1 MAYNS
6 LPPLESSP
14 VNEPQLTD
22 ALADKT
28 SGALSL
34 GGLPRR
40 YVIVGAA
47 LIVMVL
53 LVTAFLHRHAKIA
66 TLTELESAPLITAL
80 PPGRTPFTMT
90 ATFTGAIV
98 ARYDMPIGVDS
109 ESGRISAILVEVG
122 DVVRRGQVLAR
133 LDPAVVGAQ
142 VASLHASLE
151 QARAEAALAEAD
163 YRRAAAIA
171 NSVGALSKEE
181 VDRRH
186 AQVAT
191 TTARVKSAEAQ
202 VAEVEARLGRTEIR
216 APADGL
222 VLTRTAEVGQAVTPG
237 AMPLFRLARGGDVE
251 MRAQIAEQDLPKLQ
265 VGQETQ
271 VRVTGVDAAFKGT
284 VRLLAAVIDPQTRL
298 GEVRISL
305 PHDKNLKP
313 GAFARGE
320 VTVGSDVRPIIP
332 QTALMS
338 DAKGN
343 YVLIVGADQR
353 VLRRNVK
360 VGGTQPSGIVIVD
373 GLDGKER
380 VVTLAGAFLRVGQL
394 VRLVASKDTA

>member
-6 LPPLESSP
+6 PTLEESVP
-14 VNEPQLTD
+14 VNKPPSIDPLTEQVSD
-22 ALADKT
+22 ARSLA
-28 SGALSL
+28 
-34 GGLPRR
+34 GLPRR
-40 YVIVGAA
+40 YVIAGAA
-47 LIVMVL
+47 VITVLL
-53 LVTAFLHRHAKIA
+53 LVTAFVHRHAKVP

-80 PPGRTPFTMT
+80 PPGRTAFTMS

-109 ESGRISAILVEVG
+109 DSGRISAILVEVG
-122 DVVRRGQVLAR
+122 DVVHRGQVLAR
-133 LDPAVVGAQ
+133 LDPAVIGAQ
-142 VASLHASLE
+142 VASLHAALE
-151 QARAEAALAEAD
+151 QARAEATLAQAD

-171 NSVGALSKEE
+171 DSVGALSKEE

-191 TTARVKSAEAQ
+191 TAARVKAAEAQ

-216 APADGL
+216 APADGV
-222 VLTRTAEVGQAVTPG
+222 VLTRTAEIGQAVTPG
-237 AMPLFRLARGGDVE
+237 VAPLFRMARGGDVE
-251 MRAQIAEQDLPKLQ
+251 MRAQIAEQDLPKLK
-265 VGQETQ
+265 VGQEAL
-271 VRVTGVDAAFKGT
+271 VRVTGVDSAFKGT

-298 GEVRISL
+298 GEVRIAL
-305 PHDKNLKP
+305 PHDANLKP

-320 VTVGSDVRPIIP
+320 VTVGHDVRPIIP

-360 VGGTQPSGIVIVD
+360 VGGTQTGGIVIAD
-373 GLDGKER
+373 GLDGTER

-394 VRLVASKDTA
+394 VRLVASKETA